1 VLPPKYVSDSQ
12 GSLAI
17 HHYTGYCLTSTILQL
32 LKKTAVYSL
41 LLLAAAPTPP
51 PVTMQVLVEFLS
63 ALASLGVTPPHSLLT
78 TLTRCLKEQC
88 GSLTAMQLAA
98 AMAALNVLQLEVD
111 RLLLTTYFD
120 RAAAAAVQA
129 SPADMAFVLQSLVA
143 AGPAAAPPQEWLV
156 NYLAAVRSK
165 LVNAD
170 PGSLAGILWAAAK
183 LGGQPPV
190 DWVNAAVSRGR
201 QLLGSNYMEAGKYL
215 DVDFVPPLDLVQL
228 SDAVWGLVKLGADRK
243 QLQPLTNM
251 LVSKTHDR
259 LSQLSPG
266 QLVGVTWA
274 VSRCGVALT
283 QKWVNQLGS
292 TLGPALEGLTDAQLS
307 DLLVALTWQT
317 GCGAGAAAAEAV
329 TAAAAAAEPAAA
341 EGAATAAAAAAAAE
355 GAEGAAD
362 GTTTTLSTT
371 SSSSSISGDK
381 RGSFGACSGST
392 TTCPD
397 ELTRPLMQQVNA
409 RLDRL
414 TAVDLALT
422 VHLLAHHDTSDV
434 VPPPAVLQ
442 RYCADVAV
450 DWSKQSNGSLVES
463 AAAVAVLLQMQGGST
478 AGLVLAVQE
487 GWLEEWLG
495 QWAAAVADR
504 WVG

>member
-1 VLPPKYVSDSQ
+1 
-12 GSLAI
+12 
-17 HHYTGYCLTSTILQL
+17 
-32 LKKTAVYSL
+32 
-41 LLLAAAPTPP
+41 
-51 PVTMQVLVEFLS
+51 
-63 ALASLGVTPPHSLLT
+63 
-78 TLTRCLKEQC
+78 
-88 GSLTAMQLAA
+88 MQLAA
-98 AMAALNVLQLEVD
+98 AMAALNVLQVEVD

-129 SPADMAFVLQSLVA
+129 STADMAFVLQSLVA
-143 AGPAAAPPQEWLV
+143 AGPAAAPPQDWLAA
-156 NYLAAVRSK
+156 YLAAVRSK

-190 DWVNAAVSRGR
+190 DWVNAAVARGR

-215 DVDFVPPLDLVQL
+215 DVDFIQPFDLVQL

-274 VSRCGVALT
+274 VSHCGVALT

-292 TLGPALEGLTDAQLS
+292 TLAPAVESLTDDQLS
-307 DLLVALTWQT
+307 DLLAALTWQT
-317 GCGAGAAAAEAV
+317 GCAAGAASAQAVTAEGPAAT
-329 TAAAAAAEPAAA
+329 TAAAASPAAA
-341 EGAATAAAAAAAAE
+341 GAGGAT
-355 GAEGAAD
+355 D
-362 GTTTTLSTT
+362 GTPSSSST
-371 SSSSSISGDK
+371 SSSGRSGGF
-381 RGSFGACSGST
+381 GSCPGST
-392 TTCPD
+392 TTCPE

-414 TAVDLALT
+414 TSADLALT

-442 RYCADVAV
+442 RYCADVAA

-463 AAAVAVLLQMQGGST
+463 AAAVAVLRQMQGGST
-478 AGLVLAVQE
+478 AGLVLAVQDE
-487 GWLEEWLG
+487 WLGEWLG

-504 WVG
+504 WVQVYSKGGGGVVRG